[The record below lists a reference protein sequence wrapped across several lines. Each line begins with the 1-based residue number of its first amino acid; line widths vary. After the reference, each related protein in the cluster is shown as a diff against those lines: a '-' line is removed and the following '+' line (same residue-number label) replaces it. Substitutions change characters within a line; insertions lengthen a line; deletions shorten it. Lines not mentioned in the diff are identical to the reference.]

1 MSTASTWQ
9 PAMAGGHRPSVSR
22 APADERT
29 LARRA
34 ASGCAESFGRLAVQF
49 TPRVFALLR
58 QRGMQIAD
66 AEDATQEAFAQ
77 AWRGIRTYD
86 PDRPF
91 APWLF
96 QIAVRSAAQA
106 YRRKRETVPISADPE
121 MTSDVDRL
129 LETKEDASGL
139 WALARRELSDDQNTL
154 LWLVYVEGLSGPDAA
169 RATGKTPIGVRVAL
183 HRARKRLEHS
193 LSSTTMGKTS

>member
-1 MSTASTWQ
+1 MT
-9 PAMAGGHRPSVSR
+9 GGQRPSVSR
-22 APADERT
+22 APSDERT

-34 ASGCAESFGRLAVQF
+34 ASGCAESFGRLAMSF

-58 QRGMQIAD
+58 QRGMQTAD

-77 AWRGIRTYD
+77 AWKGIRTYD
-86 PDRPF
+86 PERPF

-96 QIAVRSAAQA
+96 QIAVRCAAQA
-106 YRRKRETVPISADPE
+106 HRRKRETAPISVDPAS
-121 MTSDVDRL
+121 TSDSAAM
-129 LETKEDASGL
+129 LEHKEDASGL
-139 WALARRELSDDQNTL
+139 WALAQRELSDDQNTL

-169 RATGKTPIGVRVAL
+169 RAIGKTPIGVRVAL

-193 LSSTTMGKTS
+193 LSSSTMGGT